1 MANLS
6 TTYLGIKLK
15 NPLVVSSSPAS
26 ENIDNIKRMEA
37 SGASAVILYSLFEEQ
52 IELQNLGYH
61 QFGPEYKTILPDEL
75 QHIPDMAEYNHGAN
89 NYLAHIYQAKKAVD
103 IPIIASLNGYYPGG
117 WVQYAKL
124 IEAAGADALELNV
137 YYLSSKPDITGKEIE
152 QMHIDLVKSIKEQTT
167 IPVAIK
173 LSPFFSAFANMA
185 QQLDN
190 TGVDGMVLFNRFYQ
204 PDFDVESRVVIPS
217 LTLSERSELRLRLRW
232 AAILY
237 NRIKADIAIT
247 GGVHTVEDV
256 VKSVLAGAKTVMLA
270 SVLLRHGIEYLQ
282 ELESGLHAWLD
293 AHEYESLAELCG
305 KLSQTAVK
313 DPVAFERANYM
324 RVLKTYKT

>member
-1 MANLS
+1 MADLS

-15 NPLVVSSSPAS
+15 NPLIVSSSPTS

-37 SGASAVILYSLFEEQ
+37 SGASAVVLYSLFEEQ

-61 QFGPEYKTILPDEL
+61 QFGPEYKTMLPDEL

-137 YYLSSKPDITGKEIE
+137 YYLGSKPDITGKEIE

-185 QQLDN
+185 QQLDD

-204 PDFDVESRVVIPS
+204 PDFDVESRVIIPS

-256 VKSVLAGAKTVMLA
+256 VKSVLAGAKVTMLT
-270 SVLLRHGIEYLQ
+270 SVLLRHGIEHLQ
-282 ELESGLHAWLD
+282 ELESGLNAWLD
-293 AHEYESLAELCG
+293 AHEYASLAELCG

-324 RVLKTYKT
+324 RVLKTYKP